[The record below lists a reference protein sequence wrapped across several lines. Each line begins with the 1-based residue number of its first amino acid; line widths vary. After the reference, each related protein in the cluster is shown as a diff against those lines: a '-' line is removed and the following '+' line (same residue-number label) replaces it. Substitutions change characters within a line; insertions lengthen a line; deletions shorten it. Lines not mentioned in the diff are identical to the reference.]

1 MISHSYIP
9 YYLKIKPRNL
19 VPRKKVHSP
28 TDANANGENVN
39 MSVPSSTLCMGSAS
53 LDPATKINGYHEQNM
68 KKYLNVSYIRKIKLR
83 AMLRK
88 VVRCKFAR
96 DDSDIWPC
104 LYLESRRISNA
115 ISSRICPTKYVRPDN
130 R

>member
-1 MISHSYIP
+1 M
-9 YYLKIKPRNL
+9 
-19 VPRKKVHSP
+19 PRKKVHSP

-88 VVRCKFAR
+88 VVGMV
-96 DDSDIWPC
+96 
-104 LYLESRRISNA
+104 RISGLVYIRYLVGYQMPLLA
-115 ISSRICPTKYVRPDN
+115 GYPAYQIYKAG
-130 R
+130 